1 VGHSVADPDGV
12 AVAVAALESF
22 GLRGWAADGVSWT
35 QPRTWGVEIG
45 YKF

>member
-1 VGHSVADPDGV
+1 VYGKNLTDQVTLGGTFIT
-12 AVAVAALESF
+12 AV
-22 GLRGWAADGVSWT
+22 ADGVSWT